1 MVLSGRHEVDL
12 TYYRFDVHIVHIFW
26 WREIGQKLRI
36 SWLLWIAF
44 CAFIRRPISE
54 MISFHSFPFD
64 PCFLGDPAAA
74 YQLVLRWWTDHAT
87 VGCLKLPAIEYNLAD
102 SNQHLEGIFVN
113 DRCHREHWN
122 SEIRNGNSRFD
133 VLLQQV
139 LLMCRFNKKVKI
151 KKASIVFCGSSRK
164 MC

>member
-12 TYYRFDVHIVHIFW
+12 TNIDLMYIFLMERDW
-26 WREIGQKLRI
+26 SEIA
-36 SWLLWIAF
+36 LLWIAF
-44 CAFIRRPISE
+44 CAFIRRPVSE
-54 MISFHSFPFD
+54 MISFH
-64 PCFLGDPAAA
+64 CFVRPMCFGDPVAA

-102 SNQHLEGIFVN
+102 SNQHLEGIFIN

-139 LLMCRFNKKVKI
+139 LLMCRFNRKVKI
-151 KKASIVFCGSSRK
+151 KKANIFFLWK
-164 MC
+164 FP